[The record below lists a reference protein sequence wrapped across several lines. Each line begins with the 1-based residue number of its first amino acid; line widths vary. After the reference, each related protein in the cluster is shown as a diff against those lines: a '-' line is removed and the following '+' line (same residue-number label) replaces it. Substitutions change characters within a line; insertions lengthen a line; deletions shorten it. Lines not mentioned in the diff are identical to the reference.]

1 MKTNKNKHTG
11 DLFGITPCLDCDGEG
26 HTVEE
31 ILQYENITTKTS
43 NGLVGGEITR
53 PIGIEEV
60 TCESCNG
67 TGIQ

>member
-31 ILQYENITTKTS
+31 IRSTIFNES
-43 NGLVGGEITR
+43 FPMGE
-53 PIGIEEV
+53 EEV

-67 TGIQ
+67 TGVQ